1 MGGVAPA
8 AAPAAPAPVSA
19 PDRTAAP
26 AVVHPQPQLTDA
38 IAHLRARGNGTHQL
52 DVALHPAELGAV
64 HVRAALHGDTLTITV
79 SCADDAA
86 RQAVTAALPDLHS
99 ALGGLSGTATIDLD
113 VRDTGRGHPQS
124 GDTTPGARDQRDPSD
139 PNPDDRPRPRSR
151 QSRRRCR
158 RPRPMDVTR

>member
-1 MGGVAPA
+1 MASRRPRHR
-8 AAPAAPAPVSA
+8 PRLPRCPR
-19 PDRTAAP
+19 RTAPPAP

-113 VRDTGRGHPQS
+113 LRDTGRGHPQS
-124 GDTTPGARDQRDPSD
+124 GDTDPRGRATSATRPTRTPTTGPARAHARAPTVS
-139 PNPDDRPRPRSR
+139 
-151 QSRRRCR
+151 
-158 RPRPMDVTR
+158 TA